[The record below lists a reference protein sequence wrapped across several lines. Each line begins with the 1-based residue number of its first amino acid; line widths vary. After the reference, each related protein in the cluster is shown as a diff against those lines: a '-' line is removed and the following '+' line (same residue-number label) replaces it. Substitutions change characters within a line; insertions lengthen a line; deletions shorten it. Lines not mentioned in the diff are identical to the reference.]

1 MKYLQLS
8 SVFSIT
14 LLLFLS
20 SCETPEKVMK
30 SSDTDYKYQK
40 AVFWYN
46 KKEYVKCI
54 PIMEELIGLYK
65 GTKNTENLYYMYC
78 DANFKQGDYMI
89 SAYHFKNFYDIYPT
103 AEKAED
109 CLFMAG
115 RSYEKLSPK
124 PDLDQTYTLKALDGY
139 QFFLNIFPSS
149 SRVNEANEAIS
160 RLRKRLEKKAMNNA
174 DLYYRTQNYR
184 AAATSYD
191 NLLRDYPDID
201 NTEKIGFMIVKS
213 YYMFAQNSTTEK
225 KRDRYRHTI
234 DAFNQF
240 KYKFPESKYMAEAQ
254 KYEHE
259 SHYYAAKAAFD
270 WAQSGPLL
278 EREKLFSTAF
288 NEVKSQLPFIT
299 EEKRLEELNSYAE
312 KGHFLIV
319 KTYFQLSEEKKEK
332 QKLSALE
339 QTVKT
344 YYTFV
349 DKFPQS
355 KFIKEAEKIFNITT
369 EQIKKFKS
377 NG

>member
-1 MKYLQLS
+1 
-8 SVFSIT
+8 
-14 LLLFLS
+14 
-20 SCETPEKVMK
+20 
-30 SSDTDYKYQK
+30 
-40 AVFWYN
+40 
-46 KKEYVKCI
+46 
-54 PIMEELIGLYK
+54 MEELIGLYK